1 MSYLLYIDA
10 NIAYLYGANVSDAVE
25 LDLSD
30 PKIIHDLEVVNQEQL
45 EAKILSF
52 VDTNKIIPSGILIVL
67 SNTFTFDKD
76 FNDSATPKLYE
87 EIQSFLSTVP
97 FEDTYSK
104 TYQIGKS
111 SKIIAV
117 NKAFCDVF
125 ITEFEKLKFT
135 FSGVVPL
142 QIVQSI
148 MPEFSEKVNLKL
160 LYGKLDALK
169 QYRIFTPEKEAV
181 KETEKTH
188 KTTTKSKQPIIL
200 IGVFVFLLIIL
211 GVVAINT
218 VFAPQPSVKKSVIS
232 APPTPPTVSNSG
244 QFISGEE
251 NVSPTIVAPSP
262 TPTPFVETTQGSKTL
277 NP

>member
-10 NIAYLYGANVSDAVE
+10 NIAYLYGANVSNAME

-52 VDTNKIIPSGILIVL
+52 VNTNKIIPSGILIVL
-67 SNTFTFDKD
+67 SSTFTFDKSFD
-76 FNDSATPKLYE
+76 NPATPKLYE
-87 EIQSFLSTVP
+87 EIQSFVSTVP

-111 SKIIAV
+111 SKVIAV
-117 NKAFCDVF
+117 NKAFCDAF
-125 ITEFEKLKFT
+125 ITGFEKLKFT
-135 FSGVVPL
+135 FYGVVPF
-142 QIVQSI
+142 QIAQSL
-148 MPEFSEKVNLKL
+148 MPEFSEKVDLKL

-169 QYRIFTPEKEAV
+169 QYRIFTPEEENLKEAV
-181 KETEKTH
+181 NTRKTD
-188 KTTTKSKQPIIL
+188 TKSKRPIIL
-200 IGVFVFLLIIL
+200 VGVFVLLLIVL
-211 GVVAINT
+211 GAVAINT
-218 VFAPQPSVKKSVIS
+218 FIVPQPSVKKSVIS

-244 QFISGEE
+244 QFISGEG

-262 TPTPFVETTQGSKTL
+262 IPTPFVETTQGNKTL